1 MAFLLVQCMPPTPDP
16 ILTEIKQNL
25 EDPLLLKITSFQ
37 DYQLTDSLLPF
48 FSHKDPTYRYA
59 AVKAFGSIQDKT
71 VLDSLAILLNDPL
84 EKIRM
89 AAAHA
94 IGQQRDLRGE
104 QFLIG
109 AFEQLDSLGKYKNA
123 NGAILE
129 AVGRCASRDF
139 LTALSSI
146 STYSPTDT
154 ALLTGQARGIYR
166 YALRNIIIPEGTS
179 KQLTFVNNLTYPPS
193 VRLIAA
199 NYLARAKGIEIS
211 DNVEALAQTFETDKD
226 PKIRMALALA
236 LGKINQPRASQ
247 VLLSA
252 LNSEKDYRVKCN
264 IIRALKNFEYDAVK
278 PDILLALEDENLHVA
293 QTAAAFFVS
302 NGVPQEANSY
312 RKKAKE
318 LENNSVQGLLYE
330 AANRHLPN
338 YMTNTRNAINYE
350 LRNKYEAST
359 NPYERTQLLKA
370 LAEYG
375 WNYKYIQKQLPVVQ
389 TTMEKTG
396 IIEALSKIT
405 NDVDFYKIFGGSF
418 TNVSKEIGVQYIQAI
433 KSGDIGM
440 IAIAAGALKN
450 ENIDFKTLLLDSLP
464 VMETALKNLP
474 LPASIETYNA
484 LEKTIAHFKGQKEG
498 PPSRVATNHLI
509 DTTLLATLSTAP
521 NATIKTNKGNII
533 LQLSP
538 LDAPGSVLNF
548 IQLATKDFYNNI
560 KFHRVVPNFVIQGGC
575 PRGDGFGGLDYTI
588 RSELPISHYDQE
600 GYIGMA
606 SAGRHTE
613 GTQFFITHSPT
624 PHLDGNYTIFGKVTN
639 GMDVVHNIMVGD
651 SIQNVTI
658 KY

>member
-1 MAFLLVQCMPPTPDP
+1 MAFLLVQCMPPTPDL

-25 EDPLLLKITSFQ
+25 DDPLLLKIISFQ
-37 DYQLTDSLLPF
+37 DYQQTDSLIPF

-71 VLDSLAILLNDPL
+71 VLDSLAILLKDPL
-84 EKIRM
+84 EKVRM

-94 IGQQRDLRGE
+94 IGQQGDLRGE

-109 AFEQLDSLGKYKNA
+109 AFEQFDSLGKYKNA

-129 AVGRCASRDF
+129 AVGQCASRDF
-139 LTALSSI
+139 LNSLSSI

-154 ALLTGQARGIYR
+154 SLLTGQARGIYR

-199 NYLARAKGIEIS
+199 NYLGRAKGIEIS
-211 DNVEALAQTFETDKD
+211 DNVEALAQTFEKDKD

-247 VLLSA
+247 ILLSA
-252 LNSEKDYRVKCN
+252 LNTEKDYRVKCN

-278 PDILLALEDENLHVA
+278 SDILLALEDENLHVA

-318 LENNSVQGLLYE
+318 LENAAIQGVLYE

-350 LRNKYEAST
+350 LRKKYEKST
-359 NPYERTQLLKA
+359 NPFERTQLLKA

-375 WNYKYIQKQLPVVQ
+375 WNYKYIQKQVPLVQ
-389 TTMEKTG
+389 TNIEKTG
-396 IIEALSKIT
+396 AIEALSRIT
-405 NDVDFYKIFGGSF
+405 NNADFYKMFGGSF
-418 TNVSKEIGVQYIQAI
+418 TSVSREIGAQYIQAI

-450 ENIDFKTLLLDSLP
+450 ENIDFRTILADSLP
-464 VMETALKNLP
+464 AMETALKNLS
-474 LPASIETYNA
+474 LPESIETYNA
-484 LEKTIAHFKGQKEG
+484 LEKTLSYFKGQKEG
-498 PPSRVATNHLI
+498 TPTTVTANHPI
-509 DTTLLATLSTAP
+509 DTTLLATLSKAP
-521 NATIKTNKGNII
+521 NATIKTNKGAIT
-533 LQLSP
+533 LQLNP
-538 LDAPGSVLNF
+538 LEAPGSVLNF
-548 IQLATKDFYNNI
+548 IQLATKDFYNNK

-575 PRGDGFGGLDYTI
+575 PRGDGYGGLDYTI
-588 RSELPISHYDQE
+588 RSELPITHYDKE

-613 GTQFFITHSPT
+613 GTQFFITHSPA
-624 PHLDGNYTIFGKVTN
+624 PHLDGNYTLFGKVTA

>member
-1 MAFLLVQCMPPTPDP
+1 MPPTPDV

-59 AVKAFGSIQDKT
+59 AVKAFGSIEDKT
-71 VLDSLAILLNDPL
+71 VLDSLAVLLKDPI

-94 IGQQRDLRGE
+94 IGQQGDLRGE

-129 AVGRCASRDF
+129 AVGQCASRDF
-139 LTALSSI
+139 LNSLSSI

-154 ALLTGQARGIYR
+154 SLLIGQARGIYR

-179 KQLTFVNNLTYPPS
+179 KQLTFVNNATYPSS

-199 NYLARAKGIEIS
+199 NYLGRAKGIEIS

-226 PKIRMALALA
+226 PKIRMGLALA
-236 LGKINQPRASQ
+236 LGKINQPRATQ
-247 VLLSA
+247 VLLAA
-252 LNSEKDYRVKCN
+252 LNNEKDYRVKCN
-264 IIRALKNFEYDAVK
+264 VIRALKNFEYDVVK
-278 PDILLALEDENLHVA
+278 TDILLALEDGNLHVA
-293 QTAAAFFVS
+293 QTAASFFVS

-318 LENNSVQGLLYE
+318 LNNPSIQGVLYE
-330 AANRHLPN
+330 AANRHLPS

-350 LRNKYEAST
+350 LRNKYEKST
-359 NPYERTQLLKA
+359 NPFERAQLLKA

-375 WNYKYIQKQLPVVQ
+375 WNYKYIQSQLPLVQ
-389 TTMEKTG
+389 TATERTG
-396 IIEALSKIT
+396 ILEALSKIT
-405 NDVDFYKIFGGSF
+405 NDADFYKVFGGSF
-418 TNVSKEIGVQYIQAI
+418 TNVSREIGLQYVQAI
-433 KSGDIGM
+433 KSGDKGM
-440 IAIAAGALKN
+440 TAIAAGALRN
-450 ENIDFKTLLLDSLP
+450 ENVDFKTFLLDSLS
-464 VMETALKNLP
+464 VMETTLKNLS
-474 LPASIETYNA
+474 LPESIETYNA
-484 LEKTIAHFKGQKEG
+484 LEKTINYFKGQKEG
-498 PPSRVATNHLI
+498 PLTKVVTNHPI
-509 DTTLLATLSTAP
+509 DTTLLATLSKAP
-521 NATIKTNKGNII
+521 NATIKTNKGNIT
-533 LQLSP
+533 LQLNP
-538 LDAPGSVLNF
+538 LEAPGSVLNF
-548 IQLATKDFYNNI
+548 IQLATKDFYKNK

-575 PRGDGFGGLDYTI
+575 PRGDGFGGLNYTI
-588 RSELPISHYDQE
+588 RSELPIGYFDQE

-613 GTQFFITHSPT
+613 GTQFFITHSPA
-624 PHLDGNYTIFGKVTN
+624 PHLDGNYTLFGKVTD

-651 SIQNVTI
+651 SIQDVTI

>member
-1 MAFLLVQCMPPTPDP
+1 MAFMLVQCLPPTPDP

-37 DYQLTDSLLPF
+37 DYQLTDSLVPY

-71 VLDSLAILLNDPL
+71 VIDSLANLLKDPL

-89 AAAHA
+89 EAAHA

-104 QFLIG
+104 QFLID
-109 AFEQLDSLGKYKNA
+109 AFEQSDSLGKYKKS

-129 AVGRCASRDF
+129 AVGQCASRDF
-139 LTALSSI
+139 LNALSSI

-154 ALLTGQARGIYR
+154 SLLEGQARGIYQ
-166 YALRNIIIPEGTS
+166 YALRSIIIPEGTS
-179 KQLTFVNNLTYPPS
+179 KQLAFVNNSIFPPS
-193 VRLIAA
+193 VRFIAA
-199 NYLARAKGIEIS
+199 NYLGRAKGIEIS

-226 PKIRMALALA
+226 PRIRMALALA
-236 LGKINQPRASQ
+236 LGKINQPRAAK

-252 LNSEKDYRVKCN
+252 LNKEKDYRVKCN

-278 PDILLALEDENLHVA
+278 TDILLALEDENLHVA

-302 NGVPQEANSY
+302 NGVPQEASSY

-318 LENNSVQGLLYE
+318 LTDLSVQTILYE
-330 AANRHLPN
+330 AANRHLPT

-350 LRNKYEAST
+350 LRNKFEDST
-359 NPYERTQLLKA
+359 NPFERTQLLKV

-375 WNYKYIQKQLPVVQ
+375 WNYKYIQKQLPLVQ
-389 TTMEKTG
+389 TSIEKTG

-405 NDVDFYKIFGGSF
+405 NDVDFYKVFGGSF
-418 TNVSKEIGVQYIQAI
+418 TTVSREIGLQYIQAI
-433 KSGDIGM
+433 KSEDIGM
-440 IAIAAGALKN
+440 TAIAAGALKN
-450 ENIDFKTLLLDSLP
+450 ENIDFRTLLLDSLP
-464 VMETALKNLP
+464 VLETTLKNLS
-474 LPASIETYNA
+474 LPESIETYNA
-484 LEKTIAHFKGQKEG
+484 LEKTISYFKGQKEG
-498 PPSRVATNHLI
+498 PPTTVAANHPI
-509 DTTLLATLSTAP
+509 DTTLLATLSKTP
-521 NATIKTNKGNII
+521 NATIKTNKGNIT
-533 LQLSP
+533 LELNP
-538 LDAPGSVLNF
+538 LEAPGSVLNF
-548 IQLATKDFYNNI
+548 IQLATKEFYNNK

-588 RSELPISHYDQE
+588 RSELPTSHYDQE

-624 PHLDGNYTIFGKVTN
+624 PHLNGNYTLFGKVTD

-651 SIQNVTI
+651 SIQNVTV

>member
-1 MAFLLVQCMPPTPDP
+1 MPPTPDP

-25 EDPLLLKITSFQ
+25 EDPILLKITSFQ

-59 AVKAFGSIQDKT
+59 AIKAFGSIEDKSI
-71 VLDSLAILLNDPL
+71 LDSLAILLKDPL

-89 AAAHA
+89 EAAHA

-109 AFEQLDSLGKYKNA
+109 AFEQTDSLGKYKKA

-129 AVGRCASRDF
+129 AVGQCASRDF
-139 LTALSSI
+139 LSALSTI

-154 ALLTGQARGIYR
+154 ALLEGQAKGIYR

-179 KQLTFVNNLTYPPS
+179 KQLTFVNNSTYPSS
-193 VRLIAA
+193 VRLVAA
-199 NYLARAKGIEIS
+199 NYLGRAKGIEIS
-211 DNVEALAQTFETDKD
+211 DNVEAIAQTFETDKD
-226 PKIRMALALA
+226 PRIRMALALA
-236 LGKINQPRASQ
+236 LGKINQPRAVQ
-247 VLLSA
+247 ALLSV
-252 LNSEKDYRVKCN
+252 LNNEKDYRVKCN

-278 PDILLALEDENLHVA
+278 ADILLAIEDENSHVA
-293 QTAAAFFVS
+293 HTAAAFFVS

-318 LENNSVQGLLYE
+318 LEDASIQAVLYE
-330 AANRHLPN
+330 AANRHLPS
-338 YMTNTRNAINYE
+338 YMTNTRNSINYE
-350 LRNKYEAST
+350 LRNKYEKST
-359 NPYERTQLLKA
+359 NPFERVQLLKA
-370 LAEYG
+370 MAEYG
-375 WNYKYIQKQLPVVQ
+375 WNYKYIQRQLPLVQ
-389 TTMEKTG
+389 TAIEKTG
-396 IIEALSKIT
+396 IIEALAKVT
-405 NDVDFYKIFGGSF
+405 NDADFYKVFGGSF
-418 TNVSKEIGVQYIQAI
+418 TTVSKEIGLQYIQAI
-433 KSGDIGM
+433 KTGDIGM
-440 IAIAAGALKN
+440 TAIAAGALKKD
-450 ENIDFKTLLLDSLP
+450 NIDFRTLLLDSLP
-464 VMETALKNLP
+464 VLETTLNNLS

-484 LEKTIAHFKGQKEG
+484 LEKAISYFKGQQEG
-498 PPSRVATNHLI
+498 PPTKVTTNHPI
-509 DTTLLATLSTAP
+509 DTTLLATLSKTP
-521 NATIKTNKGNII
+521 NATIKTNKGNIT
-533 LQLSP
+533 LQLNP

-548 IQLATKDFYNNI
+548 IQLATKDFYNNK

-606 SAGRHTE
+606 SAGRNTE

-624 PHLDGNYTIFGKVTN
+624 PHLDGNYTLFGKVTD